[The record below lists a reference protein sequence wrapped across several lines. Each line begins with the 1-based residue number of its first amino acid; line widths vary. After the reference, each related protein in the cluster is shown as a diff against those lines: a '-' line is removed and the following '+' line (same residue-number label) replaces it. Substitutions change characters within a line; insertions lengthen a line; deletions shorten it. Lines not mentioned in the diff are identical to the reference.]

1 MKEMGRVIASDDQKA
16 EILVMRESACG
27 GHCENCASSCNQTV
41 KIITKNDAQVS
52 PGEIVEI
59 EAGASEIV
67 GLAALFYVIPLIFI
81 VLGVVLSNWFFPQG
95 IMGMSPDITAV
106 LAALLFCGL
115 SLLGI
120 KFFTKGHE
128 IDYHIRKV

>member
-41 KIITKNDAQVS
+41 KIITNNDAQVS

-81 VLGVVLSNWFFPQG
+81 VAGVVLSNWLFPQG
-95 IMGMSPDITAV
+95 IMGMSSDITAV
-106 LAALLFCGL
+106 VAALLFCGL

-120 KFFTKGHE
+120 KIFTKGHE

>member
-1 MKEMGRVIASDDQKA
+1 MKEMGRVIASDEKNA

-27 GHCENCASSCNQTV
+27 GHCDKCASSCNQTV
-41 KIITKNDAQVS
+41 TIITKNDAQVS

-59 EAGASEIV
+59 EAGSSEIV
-67 GLAALFYVIPLIFI
+67 GLAALFYVVPLVFI
-81 VLGVVLSNWFFPQG
+81 VLGVVFSNWLFPHG
-95 IMGMSPDITAV
+95 LLGLSSDITAV
-106 LAALLFCGL
+106 SSAILFCGL

-120 KFFTKGHE
+120 KVFTRGHE

>member
-1 MKEMGRVIASDDQKA
+1 MKEMGRVITSDSKKA

-41 KIITKNDAQVS
+41 KIITRNDAQVS
-52 PGEIVEI
+52 AGEIVEI
-59 EAGASEIV
+59 EAGASEII
-67 GLAALFYVIPLIFI
+67 GLAALFYVVPLVFI
-81 VLGVVLSNWFFPQG
+81 ILGVVLSNWLLPQG
-95 IMGMSPDITAV
+95 IMGLSSDVTAV

-115 SLLGI
+115 SLVLI
-120 KFFTKGHE
+120 KLFTRGHE